1 MIINEIK
8 DALKVAMKES
18 QKDKVLAI
26 RNILER
32 IKKIEVDKQKELNE
46 NEIIQIISKYAKQ
59 LRDSITQFKAGNR
72 LDLVEKEQKELKIV
86 EEFLPQQ
93 LSKEKIDEIVQGVI
107 KELNAKNMSDMGKV
121 MAEIKNHKSSSQIDM
136 AKASSY
142 VKLILSN

>member
-107 KELNAKNMSDMGKV
+107 KELNAKNMSDMGLV
-121 MAEIKNHKSSSQIDM
+121 MKKTMDITKGAADGSIISETVRNYLK
-136 AKASSY
+136 
-142 VKLILSN
+142 